1 MMTTY
6 RSVNEALPVLAH
18 LLNTDGEH
26 VYSRAGRTR
35 ELTFQHFTISDP
47 LQREIVVKGRKA
59 NIAAQIAETMWV
71 LGGRNDVDFLS
82 HYLPRAAD
90 FSDDGKTWR
99 AGYGP
104 RLRQWIGEDDRHSTD
119 QLEAVIALL
128 REDPSTRRAVMS
140 IFDPAVDYQPSKDI
154 PCNNWLH
161 FLSRD
166 GVLHLH
172 VAIRSNDLV
181 WGWSGI
187 NQFEWSVLLEVVSY
201 YTGLKPGS
209 IHYAVSSLHM
219 YDRHWDKAQQWKPRT
234 VHTKRDR
241 RFDPHELEWDLLVAA
256 WFRLE
261 AAVRHGSAN
270 GDNITKAIAKFP
282 EPMLRGWLYVLAW
295 WWTGDEEHLTPVQDT
310 RLWHAA
316 QVGTGPRKAPVVA
329 AAPAPVLPERHLLV
343 PPNASDEAARAV
355 EMQPTRYD
363 VRYREDVALKLAP
376 PTDSD
381 RMAQQV
387 EGQGLARAVV
397 QRAHPANAGRFV
409 QEVIQ
414 LHIEKHAAYGA
425 SWKKRGE
432 LFSILPNI
440 ARKADRLGAGDTT
453 DENQTDTAVDLMVY
467 LAKYRTF
474 LADQRLDYED
484 GSRGVAPASDTPEA
498 ANRLIARMVERATL
512 LAQPWTT
519 SELEDELR
527 QGVDEM
533 MAAAEAKDPNR
544 ARIVGHLHE
553 RATILAMRRWRET
566 PALFARPV
574 GESDDY
580 RGADHD

>member
-1 MMTTY
+1 MTTY

-18 LLNTDGEH
+18 LLNTEGAR
-26 VYSRAGRTR
+26 VPSRVGNTK
-35 ELTFQHFTISDP
+35 ELTFQHFTILDP
-47 LQREIVVKGRKA
+47 LQREIVVPGRKA

-90 FSDDGKTWR
+90 FSDDGVTWR

-104 RLRQWIGEDDRHSTD
+104 RLRGWKVDPGQVD
-119 QLEAVIALL
+119 QMESVIALL

-187 NQFEWSVLLEVVSY
+187 NQFEWSTLLEVVAY
-201 YTGLKPGS
+201 YTGLKVGA

-219 YDRHWDKAQQWKPRT
+219 YDRHWDKAQLWKNTT

-241 RFDPHELEWDLLVAA
+241 RFDPHELEWDLLVAR
-256 WFRLE
+256 WFQLE
-261 AAVRHGSAN
+261 AAIRHGSAN
-270 GDNITKAIAKFP
+270 GDNIAKAISQFP

-295 WWTGDEEHLTPVQDT
+295 WWTGDEDHLAPVQDT

-316 QVGTGPRKAPVVA
+316 KVGTGPKVHAPVA

-343 PPNASDEAARAV
+343 RPNASDEAARAV
-355 EMQPTRYD
+355 EMQAFTSNGTRPQ
-363 VRYREDVALKLAP
+363 A
-376 PTDSD
+376 
-381 RMAQQV
+381 
-387 EGQGLARAVV
+387 

-414 LHIEKHAAYGA
+414 LHIDKHLAYGD

-467 LAKYRTF
+467 LAKYRTY
-474 LADQRLDYED
+474 LQDEKSISVLVGGD
-484 GSRGVAPASDTPEA
+484 RGTSSDTPTK
-498 ANRLIARMVERATL
+498 ANRLIASAVETVTL
-512 LAQPWTT
+512 MEQPWTT
-519 SELEDELR
+519 TELEDELR
-527 QGVDEM
+527 AGVDEM
-533 MAAAEAKDPNR
+533 MASAEAKDPDR
-544 ARIVGHLHE
+544 FSLVDHLLL
-553 RATILAMRRWRET
+553 RATVLAMRRWRET

-574 GESDDY
+574 GEDDDY
-580 RGADHD
+580 RGADRD

>member
-1 MMTTY
+1 MPTQY

-18 LLNTDGEH
+18 LLTTEGAD
-26 VYSRAGRTR
+26 VPSRAGRTK
-35 ELTFQHFTISDP
+35 ELSPVHFSITDP
-47 LQREIVVKGRKA
+47 LQREIVVPGRKA

-71 LGGRNDVDFLS
+71 LGGRNDVEFLS

-104 RLRQWIGEDDRHSTD
+104 RLRSWQGDMTHSGKGTD
-119 QLEAVIALL
+119 QFREVIRLL
-128 REDPSTRRAVMS
+128 KEDPSTRRAVMS
-140 IFDPAVDYQPSKDI
+140 IFDPGADYGSSKDI

-166 GVLHLH
+166 GVLNLH

-187 NQFEWSVLLEVVSY
+187 NQFEWSVLLEVVAY
-201 YTGLKPGS
+201 YTDLKPGR

-219 YDRHWDKAQQWKPRT
+219 YDRHWDKAQLWKNTT

-241 RFDPHELEWDLLVAA
+241 RFDPHELEWDLLVAR
-256 WFRLE
+256 WFQLE
-261 AAVRHGSAN
+261 AAIRHGSAN
-270 GDNITKAIAKFP
+270 GDNIAKAIAKFP

-295 WWTGDEEHLTPVQDT
+295 WWTGDEEHLSPVQDT

-316 QVGTGPRKAPVVA
+316 KVGTGPKVHPPVA
-329 AAPAPVLPERHLLV
+329 AAPAPVLPERHLLI
-343 PPNASDEAARAV
+343 PPAPHVEVHLHPSVAA
-355 EMQPTRYD
+355 
-363 VRYREDVALKLAP
+363 KLAP
-376 PTDSD
+376 PSESD
-381 RMAQQV
+381 RMARMV

-409 QEVIQ
+409 QEVTQ
-414 LHIEKHAAYGA
+414 LHIEKDMAYGT

-474 LADQRLDYED
+474 LYDEAYPNGPGNLSSSPHRANML
-484 GSRGVAPASDTPEA
+484 VAST
-498 ANRLIARMVERATL
+498 VETVTL
-512 LAQPWTT
+512 MEQPWTT
-519 SELEDELR
+519 SELEDELKL
-527 QGVDEM
+527 GVEEM
-533 MAAAEAKDPNR
+533 MASAEAKDPDRFSLVDHLLLR
-544 ARIVGHLHE
+544 AAV
-553 RATILAMRRWRET
+553 LAMRRWRET

-580 RGADHD
+580 RGADRD